1 MVIGRDESAVYQ
13 VIEKD
18 RSERNDKGD
27 QQVGVIEVASD
38 EVAACENTDDIKQYH
53 DCEVTADK
61 SRSQAGRGT
70 VLQYWI

>member
-1 MVIGRDESAVYQ
+1 MVIDRDEPAVDQ

-27 QQVGVIEVASD
+27 QQVGVFEVATD
-38 EVAACENTDDIKQYH
+38 EVAARENTDDIKQYH
-53 DCEVTADK
+53 DRKVTADK

-70 VLQYWI
+70 VLQYGI